1 MIIIIKGEFNMKTKI
16 LRKAINSTF
25 VVAIAISIFALSI
38 TSCNQTQQN
47 KQNETSVQSE
57 KIVSITEQELLDV
70 QIAWGEGVV
79 KIGEIYLAKG
89 DYKKAAL
96 DHIHKYYNYDNG
108 SVLFK
113 PTLAS
118 EIQFRTN
125 FEGALSYFIGGNENY
140 PEDHG
145 FAIATPWS
153 EVRWESF
160 GTKITGNH
168 AIAMGNYYFTPVDGG
183 AIVKAEYSFAYIKN
197 QDGSIEII
205 LHGSHLPYDPIENQ

>member
-1 MIIIIKGEFNMKTKI
+1 MKGEFNMKTKKS
-16 LRKAINSTF
+16 RNTTNSTF
-25 VVAIAISIFALSI
+25 IAAFVISVFTLSI
-38 TSCNQTQQN
+38 TSCNQASQN

-57 KIVSITEQELLDV
+57 KIVSITEQELVAIQKD
-70 QIAWGEGVV
+70 WGDGVI
-79 KIGEIYLAKG
+79 KIGAVYLAKG
-89 DYKKAAL
+89 DYKKVAL

-153 EVRWESF
+153 KVRWESF

-168 AIAMGNYYFTPVDGG
+168 AIAMGNYYFTPVNGG

-205 LHGSHLPYDPIENQ
+205 LHGSHLPYSPVE

>member
-1 MIIIIKGEFNMKTKI
+1 MKTKKSRNT
-16 LRKAINSTF
+16 LNSTF
-25 VVAIAISIFALSI
+25 ITALVISIFTLSFA
-38 TSCNQTQQN
+38 SCNQTKDN
-47 KQNETSVQSE
+47 KQNETAVQSE
-57 KIVSITEQELLDV
+57 KIVSITEQELVDI
-70 QIAWGEGVV
+70 QKAWGDGVI
-79 KIGEIYLAKG
+79 KIGTVYLAKG
-89 DYKKAAL
+89 DYKKVAL

-125 FEGALSYFIGGNENY
+125 FDGALSYFIGGNENY

-168 AIAMGNYYFTPVDGG
+168 AIAMGNYYFTPVDNG
-183 AIVKAEYSFAYIKN
+183 AVVKAEYSFAYIKN
-197 QDGSIEII
+197 EDASIEII
-205 LHGSHLPYDPIENQ
+205 LHGSHLPYDPIEDQ

>member
-1 MIIIIKGEFNMKTKI
+1 MKTKKSRNT
-16 LRKAINSTF
+16 LNSTF
-25 VVAIAISIFALSI
+25 ITALVISIFTLSFA
-38 TSCNQTQQN
+38 SCNQTKDN
-47 KQNETSVQSE
+47 KQNETAVQSE
-57 KIVSITEQELLDV
+57 KTVSITEQELVDI
-70 QIAWGEGVV
+70 QKAWGDGVI
-79 KIGEIYLAKG
+79 KIGAVYLEKG
-89 DYKKAAL
+89 DYKKVAL

-168 AIAMGNYYFTPVDGG
+168 AIAMGNYYFTPVDNG
-183 AIVKAEYSFAYIKN
+183 AVVKAEYSFAYIKN
-197 QDGSIEII
+197 EDASIEII
-205 LHGSHLPYDPIENQ
+205 LHGSHLPYDPIEDQ

>member
-1 MIIIIKGEFNMKTKI
+1 MKTKNSRETI
-16 LRKAINSTF
+16 KSTF
-25 VVAIAISIFALSI
+25 IAAFIISIFTLSI
-38 TSCNQTQQN
+38 ISCNQTPQK
-47 KQNETSVQSE
+47 KQNETSLQSE
-57 KIVSITEQELLDV
+57 KIGSITEQELVDI
-70 QIAWGEGVV
+70 QKAWGDGVI
-79 KIGEIYLAKG
+79 KIGAVYLAKE

-140 PEDHG
+140 PEDYG

-153 EVRWESF
+153 KVRWESF

-168 AIAMGNYYFTPVDGG
+168 AIAMGNYYFTPVDNG
-183 AIVKAEYSFAYIKN
+183 AVVKAEYSFAYIKN
-197 QDGSIEII
+197 EDSSIEII

>member
-1 MIIIIKGEFNMKTKI
+1 MKTKI
-16 LRKAINSTF
+16 SRNTLNSTF
-25 VVAIAISIFALSI
+25 IAAFVISIFTLSFA
-38 TSCNQTQQN
+38 SCNQAPQN
-47 KQNETSVQSE
+47 KQKETSVQSE
-57 KIVSITEQELLDV
+57 KIVSITEQELVAIQKD
-70 QIAWGEGVV
+70 WGEGVI
-79 KIGEIYLAKG
+79 KIGAVYLAKG
-89 DYKKAAL
+89 DYKKVAL

-168 AIAMGNYYFTPVDGG
+168 AIAMGNYYFTPVNGG
-183 AIVKAEYSFAYIKN
+183 AVVKAEYSFAYIKN